1 MTELRR
7 VLSARINQLETAM
20 ETSFSRGSL
29 FRISFFFVL
38 FGSIAIGVYTG
49 SIAAGIG
56 TFCLGAAI
64 VAAAEGIAA
73 EY

>member
-1 MTELRR
+1 
-7 VLSARINQLETAM
+7 M